1 MTPGTWAGGS
11 AEDDGVLMLA
21 AMSAVTGRAG
31 WDVADKEKEVG
42 ALTLEVT
49 PVDCCPD
56 CEAGGGEIEL
66 GTLVLGATPTAA
78 FSEGKV
84 TDPGRET
91 PVLEETDTEEVA
103 TDAGVAPLPAMV
115 ESAGGNGG
123 IV

>member
-1 MTPGTWAGGS
+1 M
-11 AEDDGVLMLA
+11 
-21 AMSAVTGRAG
+21 
-31 WDVADKEKEVG
+31 ADMEKEAG

-49 PVDCCPD
+49 PVDCCPG
-56 CEAGGGEIEL
+56 CEAEGGEIEL

-84 TDPGRET
+84 ADPGRET
-91 PVLEETDTEEVA
+91 PVLEGTDTEEVA

-123 IV
+123 MV

>member
-1 MTPGTWAGGS
+1 M
-11 AEDDGVLMLA
+11 V
-21 AMSAVTGRAG
+21 GR
-31 WDVADKEKEVG
+31 EKEAG
-42 ALTLEVT
+42 ALTLEAM

-66 GTLVLGATPTAA
+66 GTLVLGATPTVAL
-78 FSEGKV
+78 SEEGKV

-91 PVLEETDTEEVA
+91 PVLDGTDTEAAVI
-103 TDAGVAPLPAMV
+103 DAGGAPLPAMV

>member
-1 MTPGTWAGGS
+1 MTPGAWADGS
-11 AEDDGVLMLA
+11 AEDDGVLLLG
-21 AMSAVTGRAG
+21 AMSAVTAWAG
-31 WDVADKEKEVG
+31 WDVAGKEKEAG
-42 ALTLEVT
+42 ELTLEAT

-56 CEAGGGEIEL
+56 WEAGGGETEL